1 MPNEALNVSERARA
15 IYRDSLVWDMTVP
28 YGMQHATD
36 GVTLPRFMKAG
47 VGLVSLTIGGDKT
60 FGTAVALAN
69 IARVY
74 EVCARSPQLY
84 RFVRTIGDVEAA
96 RRAGQLAIAL
106 NFQGTNVLAND
117 LGMIEVFYRLGVR
130 HMLMAY
136 NQKNLVGD
144 GCAERTDCGLSRFGL
159 SVV

>member
-15 IYRDSLVWDMTVP
+15 IYRDSLAWDMTVP

-47 VGLVSLTIGGDKT
+47 VGVVSLTIGGDKT
-60 FGTAVALAN
+60 FGTAAALSN

-74 EVCARSPQLY
+74 EGCAKNPQQY
-84 RFVRTIGDVEAA
+84 RLIRTIADVDAA
-96 RRAGQLAIAL
+96 RRAGQLAITL

-117 LGMIEVFYRLGVR
+117 PGMIEVFYR
-130 HMLMAY
+130 
-136 NQKNLVGD
+136 
-144 GCAERTDCGLSRFGL
+144 
-159 SVV
+159 